1 MAEAVAA
8 LEKDW
13 ATNPRWK
20 GIKRNYSAA
29 DVVRLRGTAAVEH
42 TLAKKGSEKLWNLI
56 NTEPFI
62 NSLGALTGNQA
73 MQQVKAGLKA
83 IYLSG
88 WQVAG
93 DANLAGEMYPD
104 QSLYPANSVPSVVRR
119 INNTLMRAD
128 QIQWMEGKDDVDY
141 MAPIVADA
149 EAGFG
154 GVLNAY
160 ELMKAMI
167 DALGVRLLDVCITEL
182 RESTFY
188 AVLNIEGVGEPID
201 ARPSDAIALAIRCGA
216 GIYVAEGVLT
226 EAGVL
231 PNDDED
237 FDDDEED
244 ENDRFEGEA
253 EAEESKP
260 ERPKTLREVLQGKL
274 DVAVKQED
282 YERAAQIRDEIDR
295 LDRNS

>member
-1 MAEAVAA
+1 MDRVQMEIIGLTSSPQTSGSYALILQETGGIRRLSILIGGDLAQVIA
-8 LEKDW
+8 LELESLKP
-13 ATNPRWK
+13 PR
-20 GIKRNYSAA
+20 
-29 DVVRLRGTAAVEH
+29 
-42 TLAKKGSEKLWNLI
+42 
-56 NTEPFI
+56 
-62 NSLGALTGNQA
+62 
-73 MQQVKAGLKA
+73 
-83 IYLSG
+83 
-88 WQVAG
+88 
-93 DANLAGEMYPD
+93 
-104 QSLYPANSVPSVVRR
+104 
-119 INNTLMRAD
+119 
-128 QIQWMEGKDDVDY
+128 
-141 MAPIVADA
+141 PITHD
-149 EAGFG
+149 
-154 GVLNAY
+154 
-160 ELMKAMI
+160 LMKAMI

-216 GIYVAEGVLT
+216 GIYVAEAVLA

>member
-1 MAEAVAA
+1 MEIIGLTSSPQTSGSYALILQETGGIRRLSILIGGDLAQVIA
-8 LEKDW
+8 LELESLKP
-13 ATNPRWK
+13 PR
-20 GIKRNYSAA
+20 
-29 DVVRLRGTAAVEH
+29 
-42 TLAKKGSEKLWNLI
+42 
-56 NTEPFI
+56 
-62 NSLGALTGNQA
+62 
-73 MQQVKAGLKA
+73 
-83 IYLSG
+83 
-88 WQVAG
+88 
-93 DANLAGEMYPD
+93 
-104 QSLYPANSVPSVVRR
+104 
-119 INNTLMRAD
+119 
-128 QIQWMEGKDDVDY
+128 
-141 MAPIVADA
+141 PITHD
-149 EAGFG
+149 
-154 GVLNAY
+154 
-160 ELMKAMI
+160 LMKAMI

-216 GIYVAEGVLT
+216 GIYVAEAVLA

>member
-1 MAEAVAA
+1 MEIIGLTSSPQTSGSYALILQETGGIRRLSILIGGDLAQVIA
-8 LEKDW
+8 LELESLKP
-13 ATNPRWK
+13 PR
-20 GIKRNYSAA
+20 
-29 DVVRLRGTAAVEH
+29 
-42 TLAKKGSEKLWNLI
+42 
-56 NTEPFI
+56 
-62 NSLGALTGNQA
+62 
-73 MQQVKAGLKA
+73 
-83 IYLSG
+83 
-88 WQVAG
+88 
-93 DANLAGEMYPD
+93 
-104 QSLYPANSVPSVVRR
+104 
-119 INNTLMRAD
+119 
-128 QIQWMEGKDDVDY
+128 
-141 MAPIVADA
+141 PITHD
-149 EAGFG
+149 
-154 GVLNAY
+154 
-160 ELMKAMI
+160 LMKAMI